1 MFQYKKYFLIIIMIF
16 NSTVYSQ
23 QVNEFKFLRYNDV
36 VSIDSTNQ
44 SFYYKIKQ
52 ITLSKKSNTFLFFGA
67 ENRTQYQ
74 LFKNEN
80 WDESYKDDN
89 GFILNRAL
97 FYANLKIGNSFRL
110 FGQLQS
116 SSSIGRIDPNPLEE
130 NPLDLHQLF
139 VDFKVEN
146 LNFRI
151 GRQELYYGSQRL
163 ISVREG
169 PNSRQAFDAIKITY
183 QKRNLAVDAFYS
195 FYVKNRF
202 GNFNDKIDS
211 NIKFYG
217 LYASINQVKY
227 LNNIEIYFLNIQ
239 KTESTYNTLSGQE
252 NRKTIGSRI
261 WGNYSKWN
269 YDIEAAYQ
277 FGKFGTKN
285 INAWTFSIHNYF
297 TYNIHKT
304 KQKIGLKAEYISGD
318 KNQNDNSLETFNPLF
333 PRGAYFGLAALIGPS
348 NLIDVHPF
356 LEFQLTQ
363 KLNFNIDYDMF
374 WRASINDAIY
384 QPNVSVLFNSSDST
398 SRKIGNQLG
407 ASFDYSF
414 NKYLNLTVEGTWFQS
429 GNFIKDVSNGKDIF
443 FTATTL
449 TLVL

>member
-1 MFQYKKYFLIIIMIF
+1 MNF
-16 NSTVYSQ
+16 SSAVYCQ
-23 QVNEFKFLRYNDV
+23 QINEFKFLRYNDV
-36 VSIDSTNQ
+36 ISIDSTNQ

-52 ITLSKKSNTFLFFGA
+52 ITLSEESKTFLFFGA

-80 WDESYKDDN
+80 WDERYRDDN

-97 FYANLKIGNSFRL
+97 LYADLKIGTSFR
-110 FGQLQS
+110 FFSQLQS
-116 SSSIGRIDPNPLEE
+116 STAIGRIDPNPLEE

-139 VDFKVEN
+139 IDFKLEN

-169 PNSRQAFDAIKITY
+169 PNSRQAFDAVKIAY
-183 QKRNLAVDAFYS
+183 QKRNLNVDAFYS
-195 FYVKNRF
+195 YYVKNRF
-202 GNFNDKIDS
+202 GNFNDKMDS

-217 LYASINQVKY
+217 LYASINRMKY
-227 LNNIEIYFLNIQ
+227 LNNVEIYLLNIK

-261 WGNYSKWN
+261 WGKYSNWN

-277 FGKFGTKN
+277 FGKFDNKN
-285 INAWTFSIHNYF
+285 IRAWTFSIHNYF
-297 TYNIHKT
+297 TYDIHKR

-333 PRGAYFGLAALIGPS
+333 PRGAYFGLVALIGPS

-374 WRASINDAIY
+374 WRASLNDAVY
-384 QPNVSVLFNSSDST
+384 QPNVSVLFNSSNST

-414 NKYLNLTVEGTWFQS
+414 NKYLNLTIEGTWFQS
-429 GNFIKDVSNGKDIF
+429 GSFIRDVSNGKDIF

-449 TLVL
+449 ILTL